1 MRRTEHLAAR
11 ALAAVGLVATCAYL
25 VWRVGFS
32 LHDTDLWLSLPV
44 LAVEVVG
51 FLGAAALT
59 WALWPVPATYRAG
72 NDATGAP
79 ALLDAVVLVDQQPD
93 HEVRATLLALRA
105 VEHVAQVVL
114 VDLSAR
120 PEMAALANHFHA
132 VYAASDPA
140 DRNGVRVMLATVRT
154 PQFVLLEAGDVPTG
168 DIVDRLVAGFDDP
181 QVAVVQGLGVSLAE
195 DSAEHGPNGR
205 HELVF
210 ERSSLNPAL
219 GRRGH
224 AVWLGSGSLVRTD
237 AAREPMVGNDVG
249 LETLWQ
255 MSADLMASG
264 WKIVAPGGVAVVVHR
279 GVDAEQAVS
288 QDRVQRAR
296 AARRM
301 VFGPRGVLRS
311 GSFSA
316 GH

>member
-44 LAVEVVG
+44 LAVG

-224 AVWLGSGSLVRTD
+224 AVWLGSGSLVRTPVGWQWWST
-237 AAREPMVGNDVG
+237 AASMQSRRCLRIVCSERAPLAGWCSGRVGCCA
-249 LETLWQ
+249 LAR
-255 MSADLMASG
+255 SRPAS
-264 WKIVAPGGVAVVVHR
+264 VCRCSR
-279 GVDAEQAVS
+279 GRCGRSRGCAES
-288 QDRVQRAR
+288 
-296 AARRM
+296 
-301 VFGPRGVLRS
+301 S
-311 GSFSA
+311 S
-316 GH
+316 